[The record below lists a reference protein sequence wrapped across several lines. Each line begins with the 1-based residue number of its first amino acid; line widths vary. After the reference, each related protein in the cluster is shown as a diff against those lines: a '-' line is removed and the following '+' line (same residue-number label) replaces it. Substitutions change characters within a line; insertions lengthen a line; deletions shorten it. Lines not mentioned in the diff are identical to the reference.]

1 MLYFISFRFVF
12 VSQLSSTPNVWD
24 VWHQLKFFANNT
36 ESVDSNGEESLSEDN
51 ADDES
56 DAENGSDI
64 EVPVVSD
71 DEVADNDLTVAEDDD
86 QIEDADT
93 VIWSEVEQNLNVEE
107 FREPTGPQVMLPMDA
122 KEIDYFKDFFSNQL
136 IQKLEDETNTL
147 AHVQQRNKPDPM
159 WKDTTLEEMSAYLG

>member
-1 MLYFISFRFVF
+1 MVTSR
-12 VSQLSSTPNVWD
+12 SNVWD
-24 VWHQLKFFANNT
+24 VWHQLTNFANNT

-71 DEVADNDLTVAEDDD
+71 DEVDANDLTVAKDDD

-136 IQKLEDETNTL
+136 IQKLVDETNTL

>member
-1 MLYFISFRFVF
+1 MVTSR
-12 VSQLSSTPNVWD
+12 SNVWD
-24 VWHQLKFFANNT
+24 VWHQLTNFANNT

-56 DAENGSDI
+56 DAENRSDI

-71 DEVADNDLTVAEDDD
+71 DEVDANDLTVAEDDD

>member
-1 MLYFISFRFVF
+1 MATSR
-12 VSQLSSTPNVWD
+12 SNVWD
-24 VWHQLKFFANNT
+24 VWHQLTNFANNT
-36 ESVDSNGEESLSEDN
+36 EYVDSNGEESLSEDN

-71 DEVADNDLTVAEDDD
+71 DEVDDNDLTVAEDDD

-107 FREPTGPQVMLPMDA
+107 FRERTGPQVMLPMDA
-122 KEIDYFKDFFSNQL
+122 KEIDYFKDIFSNQL
-136 IQKLEDETNTL
+136 IQKLVDEIPCGKTL
-147 AHVQQRNKPDPM
+147 LLRRCLHI
-159 WKDTTLEEMSAYLG
+159 

>member
-1 MLYFISFRFVF
+1 MVTSR
-12 VSQLSSTPNVWD
+12 SNVWD
-24 VWHQLKFFANNT
+24 VWHQLTNFANNT
-36 ESVDSNGEESLSEDN
+36 ESVDSNGEERLSEDN

-71 DEVADNDLTVAEDDD
+71 DEVDANDLTVAKDDD

>member
-1 MLYFISFRFVF
+1 MVTSR
-12 VSQLSSTPNVWD
+12 SNVWD
-24 VWHQLKFFANNT
+24 VWHQLTNFANNT

-71 DEVADNDLTVAEDDD
+71 DEVDANDLTVAEDDD

>member
-1 MLYFISFRFVF
+1 MVTSR
-12 VSQLSSTPNVWD
+12 SNVWD
-24 VWHQLKFFANNT
+24 VWHQLTNFANNT

-71 DEVADNDLTVAEDDD
+71 DEVDANDLTVAKDDD

>member
-1 MLYFISFRFVF
+1 MVTSR
-12 VSQLSSTPNVWD
+12 SNVWD
-24 VWHQLKFFANNT
+24 VWHQLTNFANNT

-71 DEVADNDLTVAEDDD
+71 DEVDANDLTVSEDDD

>member
-1 MLYFISFRFVF
+1 M
-12 VSQLSSTPNVWD
+12 
-24 VWHQLKFFANNT
+24 
-36 ESVDSNGEESLSEDN
+36 DSNGEESLSEDN

-71 DEVADNDLTVAEDDD
+71 DEVDANDLTVAKDDD

>member
-56 DAENGSDI
+56 DAEN
-64 EVPVVSD
+64 
-71 DEVADNDLTVAEDDD
+71 
-86 QIEDADT
+86 
-93 VIWSEVEQNLNVEE
+93 
-107 FREPTGPQVMLPMDA
+107 R
-122 KEIDYFKDFFSNQL
+122 
-136 IQKLEDETNTL
+136 
-147 AHVQQRNKPDPM
+147 
-159 WKDTTLEEMSAYLG
+159 

>member
-1 MLYFISFRFVF
+1 M
-12 VSQLSSTPNVWD
+12 
-24 VWHQLKFFANNT
+24 
-36 ESVDSNGEESLSEDN
+36 SEDN

-71 DEVADNDLTVAEDDD
+71 DEVDANDLTVAKDDD

-122 KEIDYFKDFFSNQL
+122 KEIDYFKDFFFNQL
-136 IQKLEDETNTL
+136 IQKLVDETNTL

>member
-71 DEVADNDLTVAEDDD
+71 DEVDANDLTVAEDDD